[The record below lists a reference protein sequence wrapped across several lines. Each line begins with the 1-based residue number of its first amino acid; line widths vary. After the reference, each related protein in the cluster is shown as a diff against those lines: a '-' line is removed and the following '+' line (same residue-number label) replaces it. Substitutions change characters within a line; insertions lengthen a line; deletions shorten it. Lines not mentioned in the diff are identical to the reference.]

1 MIKRKV
7 RVTIEK
13 DIEIQM
19 HPAYDDPEFV
29 ANEIKEFSECFHTV
43 HSLDDIIRYAAEDIA
58 RFGTDRFIE
67 GIGKVISKYDVTELQ
82 EPHNFY
88 LNSAVVHAEDTDI
101 QSEFI

>member
-13 DIEIQM
+13 DIEIHL

-29 ANEIKEFSECFHTV
+29 ANEIKEFSETFHRV
-43 HSLDDIIRYAAEDIA
+43 DSIDDIILYAAENIA
-58 RFGTDRFIE
+58 RFGTEYFIE
-67 GIGKVISKYDVTELQ
+67 GIGRVVEIYDINKLDQRHDYSNTA
-82 EPHNFY
+82 
-88 LNSAVVHAEDTDI
+88 AVRMEDTDI

>member
-13 DIEIQM
+13 DIEIHM

-29 ANEIKEFSECFHTV
+29 ANEIKEFSEAFHKV
-43 HSLDDIIRYAAEDIA
+43 DSLDDIILYAAENVA
-58 RFGTDRFIE
+58 RFGTEYFIE
-67 GIGKVISKYDVTELQ
+67 GIGRVVEFYDASKLDQKHDYSNT
-82 EPHNFY
+82 
-88 LNSAVVHAEDTDI
+88 AAIRMEDTDI

>member
-29 ANEIKEFSECFHTV
+29 ANEIKEFSEAFHKV
-43 HSLDDIIRYAAEDIA
+43 DSLDDIILYLAENVA
-58 RFGTDRFIE
+58 RFGTESFIE
-67 GIGKVISKYDVTELQ
+67 GIGHVVEFYDA
-82 EPHNFY
+82 HK
-88 LNSAVVHAEDTDI
+88 LNNKHDYSNTAVVHEEDTDI